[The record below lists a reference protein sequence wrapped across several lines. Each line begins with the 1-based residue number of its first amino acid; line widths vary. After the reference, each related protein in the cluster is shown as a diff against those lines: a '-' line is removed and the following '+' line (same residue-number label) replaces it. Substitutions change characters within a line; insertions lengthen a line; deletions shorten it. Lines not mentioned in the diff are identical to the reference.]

1 MDTILMATTRLRCL
15 HASTSSSAVPTVFRS
30 PAIHQLSLSRAHLLS
45 FRSAAMNMCVRRSR
59 FPVTRKTTSPTR
71 RGGFSV
77 RASTEKS
84 IAPSNRKL
92 IVINSVVIIALAVA
106 NRVLYKL
113 ALVPMKQYPFF
124 LAQLMT
130 FGYVLIYFTILYSRR
145 RLGIVTDE
153 MLSVPKWRFAIIGF
167 LEALGV
173 ATGMAAAAMLPGPVI
188 PILNQSFLVWQLLFA
203 VLILGRRFLP
213 KQIFGCLLVATGV
226 VVAVSSGSGADQTLS
241 GIGLLWPAVMVA
253 SAAFQAGASITKEFV
268 FNDSAKRL
276 EVSGTYSY
284 SSILLKVSKCFSFDT
299 LLKSKHNATMQG
311 KSLDI
316 FVVNSFGSGFQAL
329 FVFLLLPFLSNLK
342 GIPFGSL
349 LPYLRDGAGCFFNIG
364 AKISGC
370 EGAPILPLLYIATNL
385 AFNIS
390 LLHLVKISSAIVS
403 SLTVMLSVPIS
414 VYIMS
419 KPLPYLPGGTS
430 LSSNFMIG
438 SIVLVLGLLLYN
450 IPTTPTKQDTKTS

>member
-203 VLILGRRFLP
+203 LLILGRRFLP

-241 GIGLLWPAVMVA
+241 RIGLLWPAVMVA

-276 EVSGTYSY
+276 E
-284 SSILLKVSKCFSFDT
+284 
-299 LLKSKHNATMQG
+299 G

>member
-1 MDTILMATTRLRCL
+1 MDTHLMATTTRLRCL
-15 HASTSSSAVPTVFRS
+15 HATTTSSSAVPTAFRS
-30 PAIHQLSLSRAHLLS
+30 LAIHQLSFRRSRLLS
-45 FRSAAMNMCVRRSR
+45 FRSATMNTRVRRSR
-59 FPVTRKTTSPTR
+59 FPLTRKTTSPTR
-71 RGGFSV
+71 RGLFSV
-77 RASTEKS
+77 RASTENNS
-84 IAPSNRKL
+84 IVPSNRKL
-92 IVINSVVIIALAVA
+92 IVVNSVVIVALAVA

-113 ALVPMKQYPFF
+113 ALVPMKQYPF
-124 LAQLMT
+124 LLSQLMT

-188 PILNQSFLVWQLLFA
+188 PVLNQSFLVWQLLFA
-203 VLILGRRFLP
+203 IFILGRRFLL
-213 KQIFGCLLVATGV
+213 KQVFGCLLVAVGV

-241 GIGLLWPAVMVA
+241 GIGLLWPAVMIV
-253 SAAFQAGASITKEFV
+253 SSAFQAGASIIKEFV
-268 FNDSAKRL
+268 FNDAAKRL
-276 EVSGTYSY
+276 E
-284 SSILLKVSKCFSFDT
+284 
-299 LLKSKHNATMQG
+299 G

-329 FVFLLLPFLSNLK
+329 FVFLLLPLLSNLK

-349 LPYLRDGAGCFFNIG
+349 LSYIKDGAGCFFNTG
-364 AKISGC
+364 AKIAGC
-370 EGAPILPLLYIATNL
+370 DGAPILPLLYIATNL

-390 LLHLVKISSAIVS
+390 VLHLVKISSAIVS
-403 SLTVMLSVPIS
+403 SLAVVLSVPLS

-430 LSSNFMIG
+430 LSSNFMVG

>member
-1 MDTILMATTRLRCL
+1 MDSVLMATRIRCL
-15 HASTSSSAVPTVFRS
+15 HASTSSSAVPAEFRS
-30 PAIHQLSLSRAHLLS
+30 PAIHHFCCIRARLFS
-45 FRSAAMNMCVRRSR
+45 YRSATMTMSGRRSDLKSR
-59 FPVTRKTTSPTR
+59 FPVTRKITSPMR
-71 RGGFSV
+71 RVFSV
-77 RASTEKS
+77 SASTEHS
-84 IAPSNRKL
+84 SFPSNRKL
-92 IVINSVVIIALAVA
+92 IVVNSVVVISLALA

-124 LAQLMT
+124 LAQLNT
-130 FGYVLIYFTILYSRR
+130 FGYVLIYFSILYTRC
-145 RLGIVTDE
+145 RLGIVTGE
-153 MLSVPKWRFAIIGF
+153 MMSIPKWRFAIIGF

-188 PILNQSFLVWQLLFA
+188 PILNQTYLVWQLLFA
-203 VLILGRRFLP
+203 TLILGRRFLLS
-213 KQIFGCLLVATGV
+213 QIAGCLLVSVGV
-226 VVAVSSGSGADQTLS
+226 VVAVSSGSGADHTLS

-253 SAAFQAGASITKEFV
+253 SAAFQAGASIIKEFV
-268 FNDSAKRL
+268 FNDAAKRL
-276 EVSGTYSY
+276 
-284 SSILLKVSKCFSFDT
+284 K
-299 LLKSKHNATMQG
+299 G

-342 GIPFGSL
+342 GIPFASL
-349 LPYLRDGAGCFFNIG
+349 LSYLKDGAGCFFNTG

-370 EGAPILPLLYIATNL
+370 DGAPILPLLYIATNL

-403 SLTVMLSVPIS
+403 SLTMMLAVPLS

-430 LSSNFMIG
+430 LSSNFVMG
-438 SIVLVLGLLLYN
+438 CIVLVLGLLLYN
-450 IPTTPTKQDTKTS
+450 IPTTPTKQDTKT

>member
-1 MDTILMATTRLRCL
+1 MDTLLMAATTRLRCL

-30 PAIHQLSLSRAHLLS
+30 PAIHQLSFSHAHLLS
-45 FRSAAMNMCVRRSR
+45 FRSSTVNTCVRRSR
-59 FPVTRKTTSPTR
+59 FPVTRRTTSPTR
-71 RGGFSV
+71 RGLFTV

-153 MLSVPKWRFAIIGF
+153 MLSVPKGRFAIIGF
-167 LEALGV
+167 LEAVGV

-188 PILNQSFLVWQLLFA
+188 PVLNQSFLVWQLLFA
-203 VLILGRRFLP
+203 IFILGRRFLL
-213 KQIFGCLLVATGV
+213 KQIFGCLFVAVGV

-241 GIGLLWPAVMVA
+241 GIGLLWPAVMIA
-253 SAAFQAGASITKEFV
+253 SSAFQAGASIIKEFV
-268 FNDSAKRL
+268 FNDAAKRL
-276 EVSGTYSY
+276 E
-284 SSILLKVSKCFSFDT
+284 
-299 LLKSKHNATMQG
+299 G

-329 FVFLLLPFLSNLK
+329 FVFLLLPLLSNLK

-349 LPYLRDGAGCFFNIG
+349 LSYIKDGAGCFFNTG

-370 EGAPILPLLYIATNL
+370 DGAPLLPLLYIATNL

-390 LLHLVKISSAIVS
+390 VLHLVKISSAIVS
-403 SLTVMLSVPIS
+403 SLAVVLSVPLS

-430 LSSNFMIG
+430 LSSNFMVG

>member
-1 MDTILMATTRLRCL
+1 MATTRLRCL
-15 HASTSSSAVPTVFRS
+15 HASTSSSTVIPTGFRS
-30 PAIHQLSLSRAHLLS
+30 PAIHHLSFSRAHLLS
-45 FRSAAMNMCVRRSR
+45 YRSAATNMCVRRSR
-59 FPVTRKTTSPTR
+59 FPVTRRTTSPTR
-71 RGGFSV
+71 RGLFSV
-77 RASTEKS
+77 NASTEKS
-84 IAPSNRKL
+84 FSPSNRKL
-92 IVINSVVIIALAVA
+92 IVVNSVVVIALAVA

-113 ALVPMKQYPFF
+113 ALVPMKPYPFF

-130 FGYVLIYFTILYSRR
+130 FGYVFIYFTILYSRR
-145 RLGIVTDE
+145 RLGIVTEE

-203 VLILGRRFLP
+203 VLILGRRFLL
-213 KQIFGCLLVATGV
+213 KQIFGCLLVAAGV

-253 SAAFQAGASITKEFV
+253 SAAFQAGASITKVKAVLLWAVNISFV
-268 FNDSAKRL
+268 FPFCSP
-276 EVSGTYSY
+276 VSTQ
-284 SSILLKVSKCFSFDT
+284 VVKCSFC
-299 LLKSKHNATMQG
+299 
-311 KSLDI
+311 
-316 FVVNSFGSGFQAL
+316 V
-329 FVFLLLPFLSNLK
+329 LLLPFLSNLK

-349 LPYLRDGAGCFFNIG
+349 LPYLKDGAGCFFNTG

-403 SLTVMLSVPIS
+403 SLTVMLSVPLS
-414 VYIMS
+414 VYMMS

-430 LSSNFMIG
+430 LSSNFMVG

-450 IPTTPTKQDTKTS
+450 IPTTPTKPDTKTI

>member
-1 MDTILMATTRLRCL
+1 MATTRLRCL
-15 HASTSSSAVPTVFRS
+15 HASTSSSAVIPTGFRS
-30 PAIHQLSLSRAHLLS
+30 PAIHHLS
-45 FRSAAMNMCVRRSR
+45 FSRPHLPSYRSATTNMCVRRSR
-59 FPVTRKTTSPTR
+59 FPVTRRTTSPTR
-71 RGGFSV
+71 RGLFSV
-77 RASTEKS
+77 NASTEKS
-84 IAPSNRKL
+84 YSPSNRKL
-92 IVINSVVIIALAVA
+92 IVVNSVVVIALAVA

-113 ALVPMKQYPFF
+113 ALVPMKPYPFF

-130 FGYVLIYFTILYSRR
+130 FGR
-145 RLGIVTDE
+145 RLGIVTEE

-203 VLILGRRFLP
+203 VLILGRRFLL
-213 KQIFGCLLVATGV
+213 KQIFGCLLVAAGV
-226 VVAVSSGSGADQTLS
+226 VVAVSSGSGTDQTLS

-276 EVSGTYSY
+276 E
-284 SSILLKVSKCFSFDT
+284 
-299 LLKSKHNATMQG
+299 G

-349 LPYLRDGAGCFFNIG
+349 LPYLKDGAGCFFNTG

-403 SLTVMLSVPIS
+403 SLTVMLSVPLS

-430 LSSNFMIG
+430 LSSNFMVG

-450 IPTTPTKQDTKTS
+450 IPTTPTKPDTKTI

>member
-1 MDTILMATTRLRCL
+1 MAATTRLRCL

-30 PAIHQLSLSRAHLLS
+30 PAIHQLSLSPAHLLS
-45 FRSAAMNMCVRRSR
+45 FRSATMNTCVRGSR
-59 FPVTRKTTSPTR
+59 FPVTRRTTSPTR
-71 RGGFSV
+71 RGLFTV

-167 LEALGV
+167 LEAVGV

-203 VLILGRRFLP
+203 VLILGRRFLL

-276 EVSGTYSY
+276 E
-284 SSILLKVSKCFSFDT
+284 
-299 LLKSKHNATMQG
+299 G

-349 LPYLRDGAGCFFNIG
+349 LPYLRDGAGCFFNTG

-403 SLTVMLSVPIS
+403 SLTVMLSVPLS

-450 IPTTPTKQDTKTS
+450 IPTTPTKQDAKTS

>member
-203 VLILGRRFLP
+203 LLILGRRFLP

-276 EVSGTYSY
+276 E
-284 SSILLKVSKCFSFDT
+284 
-299 LLKSKHNATMQG
+299 G

>member
-1 MDTILMATTRLRCL
+1 MDTLLMAATTRLRCL

-30 PAIHQLSLSRAHLLS
+30 PAIHQLSFSRAHLLS
-45 FRSAAMNMCVRRSR
+45 FRSSTVNTCVRRSR
-59 FPVTRKTTSPTR
+59 FPVTRRTTSPTR
-71 RGGFSV
+71 RGLFTV

-167 LEALGV
+167 LEAVGV

-188 PILNQSFLVWQLLFA
+188 PVLNQSFLVWQLLFA
-203 VLILGRRFLP
+203 IFILGRRFLL
-213 KQIFGCLLVATGV
+213 KQIFGCLFVAVGV

-241 GIGLLWPAVMVA
+241 GIGLLWPAVMIA
-253 SAAFQAGASITKEFV
+253 SSAFQAGASIIKEFV
-268 FNDSAKRL
+268 FNDAAKRL
-276 EVSGTYSY
+276 E
-284 SSILLKVSKCFSFDT
+284 
-299 LLKSKHNATMQG
+299 G

-329 FVFLLLPFLSNLK
+329 FVFLLLPLLSNLK

-349 LPYLRDGAGCFFNIG
+349 LSYIKDGAGCFFNTG

-370 EGAPILPLLYIATNL
+370 DGAPLLPLLYIATNL

-390 LLHLVKISSAIVS
+390 VLHLVKISSAIVS
-403 SLTVMLSVPIS
+403 SLAVVLSVPLS

-430 LSSNFMIG
+430 LSSNFMVG

>member
-1 MDTILMATTRLRCL
+1 MDTLFMATTRFRSL
-15 HASTSSSAVPTVFRS
+15 HASTSSSTVPTGFRS
-30 PAIHQLSLSRAHLLS
+30 PAIHQLSFSRAHLLS
-45 FRSAAMNMCVRRSR
+45 SYRSTTENTCVRRSR
-59 FPVTRKTTSPTR
+59 FPITRRTTSPTR
-71 RGGFSV
+71 RCLFSV

-84 IAPSNRKL
+84 YSPSNRKL
-92 IVINSVVIIALAVA
+92 IVINSVVIVALAVA

-113 ALVPMKQYPFF
+113 ALVPMKQYPF
-124 LAQLMT
+124 LLSQLMT

-173 ATGMAAAAMLPGPVI
+173 ATGMAAAAMLPGPII
-188 PILNQSFLVWQLLFA
+188 PVLNQSFLVWQLLFA
-203 VLILGRRFLP
+203 IFILGRRFLL
-213 KQIFGCLLVATGV
+213 KQIFGCLLVAVGV

-241 GIGLLWPAVMVA
+241 GIGLLWPAVMIV
-253 SAAFQAGASITKEFV
+253 SSAFQAGASIIKEFV
-268 FNDSAKRL
+268 FNDAAKRL
-276 EVSGTYSY
+276 E
-284 SSILLKVSKCFSFDT
+284 
-299 LLKSKHNATMQG
+299 G

-329 FVFLLLPFLSNLK
+329 FLFLLMPLLSNLK

-349 LPYLRDGAGCFFNIG
+349 LSYIKDGAGCFFNTG

-390 LLHLVKISSAIVS
+390 VLHLVKISSAIVS
-403 SLTVMLSVPIS
+403 SLAVVLSVPLS

-430 LSSNFMIG
+430 LSSNFMVG
-438 SIVLVLGLLLYN
+438 SVVLVLGLLLYN

>member
-1 MDTILMATTRLRCL
+1 MIKDSVPLMDTLLLASTRIRCL
-15 HASTSSSAVPTVFRS
+15 HASTPSSALLTEFRS
-30 PAIHQLSLSRAHLLS
+30 PAIRHLCLSRARLLS
-45 FRSAAMNMCVRRSR
+45 QRQAAMTMCGRRPDFRSR
-59 FPVTRKTTSPTR
+59 FPVTRKSASPMR
-71 RGGFSV
+71 RGFSV
-77 RASTEKS
+77 SASTEHS
-84 IAPSNRKL
+84 SLPANRKL
-92 IVINSVVIIALAVA
+92 IVANSVVIVALAVA

-124 LAQLMT
+124 LAQLNT
-130 FGYVLIYFTILYSRR
+130 FGYVLIYFTILFTRC
-145 RLGIVTDE
+145 RLGIVTRE
-153 MLSVPKWRFAIIGF
+153 MMSIPKWRFAVIGF

-188 PILNQSFLVWQLLFA
+188 PILNQTYLVWQLLFA
-203 VLILGRRFLP
+203 VLILGRRFLLS
-213 KQIFGCLLVATGV
+213 QISGCLLVAVGV
-226 VVAVSSGSGADQTLS
+226 VVAVSSGSGADHTLS

-253 SAAFQAGASITKEFV
+253 SAAFQAGASIIKEFV
-268 FNDSAKRL
+268 FNDAAKRL
-276 EVSGTYSY
+276 E
-284 SSILLKVSKCFSFDT
+284 
-299 LLKSKHNATMQG
+299 G

-342 GIPFGSL
+342 GIPFANL
-349 LPYLRDGAGCFFNIG
+349 LSYLKDGAGCFFNTG

-370 EGAPILPLLYIATNL
+370 DGAPILPLLYIATNL

-403 SLTVMLSVPIS
+403 SLAVMLSVPLS

-430 LSSNFMIG
+430 LSSNFMMG

-450 IPTTPTKQDTKTS
+450 IPTTPTKLDTKTS

>member
-1 MDTILMATTRLRCL
+1 MDTLLMAATTRLRCL

-30 PAIHQLSLSRAHLLS
+30 PAIHQLSLSPAHLLS
-45 FRSAAMNMCVRRSR
+45 FRSATMNTCVRGSR
-59 FPVTRKTTSPTR
+59 FPVTRRTTSPTR
-71 RGGFSV
+71 RGLFTV

-167 LEALGV
+167 LEAVGV

-203 VLILGRRFLP
+203 VLILGRRFLL

-276 EVSGTYSY
+276 E
-284 SSILLKVSKCFSFDT
+284 
-299 LLKSKHNATMQG
+299 G

-349 LPYLRDGAGCFFNIG
+349 LPYLRDGAGCFFNTG

-403 SLTVMLSVPIS
+403 SLTVMLSVPLS

-450 IPTTPTKQDTKTS
+450 IPTTPTKQDAKTS

>member
-1 MDTILMATTRLRCL
+1 
-15 HASTSSSAVPTVFRS
+15 
-30 PAIHQLSLSRAHLLS
+30 
-45 FRSAAMNMCVRRSR
+45 
-59 FPVTRKTTSPTR
+59 
-71 RGGFSV
+71 
-77 RASTEKS
+77 
-84 IAPSNRKL
+84 
-92 IVINSVVIIALAVA
+92 
-106 NRVLYKL
+106 
-113 ALVPMKQYPFF
+113 
-124 LAQLMT
+124 
-130 FGYVLIYFTILYSRR
+130 
-145 RLGIVTDE
+145 
-153 MLSVPKWRFAIIGF
+153 ML
-167 LEALGV
+167 
-173 ATGMAAAAMLPGPVI
+173 
-188 PILNQSFLVWQLLFA
+188 
-203 VLILGRRFLP
+203 

-276 EVSGTYSY
+276 E
-284 SSILLKVSKCFSFDT
+284 
-299 LLKSKHNATMQG
+299 G

-349 LPYLRDGAGCFFNIG
+349 LPYLRDGAGCFFNTG

-403 SLTVMLSVPIS
+403 SLTVMLSVPLS

-450 IPTTPTKQDTKTS
+450 IPTTPTKQDAKTS

>member
-1 MDTILMATTRLRCL
+1 MDTLLMATRIRCL
-15 HASTSSSAVPTVFRS
+15 HASTSSSALPTRFRS
-30 PAIHQLSLSRAHLLS
+30 PAIHQLSFSHAH
-45 FRSAAMNMCVRRSR
+45 FRSATMNNSVRQSH
-59 FPVTRKTTSPTR
+59 FPVTRRTTSPTT
-71 RGGFSV
+71 RGLFSV
-77 RASTEKS
+77 KASTEES
-84 IAPSNRKL
+84 YSPSNRNL
-92 IVINSVVIIALAVA
+92 IVINSIIVVALAVA

-113 ALVPMKQYPFF
+113 ALVPMKPYPFF
-124 LAQLMT
+124 LAQFIT
-130 FGYVLIYFTILYSRR
+130 FGYVLIYFTILYSRC
-145 RLGIVTDE
+145 RLGIVTEE

-188 PILNQSFLVWQLLFA
+188 PVLNQTFLVWQLVLA
-203 VLILGRRFLP
+203 VLILGKRFLL
-213 KQIFGCLLVATGV
+213 KQIFGCLLVAAGV

-253 SAAFQAGASITKEFV
+253 SSACQAGASITKEFV
-268 FNDSAKRL
+268 FNDAAKRL
-276 EVSGTYSY
+276 E
-284 SSILLKVSKCFSFDT
+284 
-299 LLKSKHNATMQG
+299 G

-342 GIPFGSL
+342 GIPFDSL
-349 LPYLRDGAGCFFNIG
+349 LPYLKDGAGCFFNTG

-390 LLHLVKISSAIVS
+390 VLNLVKISSAIVS
-403 SLTVMLSVPIS
+403 SLTVMLSVPLS

-430 LSSNFMIG
+430 LSSNFMMG

-450 IPTTPTKQDTKTS
+450 IPTTTTKPDTKTS

>member
-1 MDTILMATTRLRCL
+1 MDTLLMATRIRCL
-15 HASTSSSAVPTVFRS
+15 HASSTSSSAVPTAFRS
-30 PAIHQLSLSRAHLLS
+30 PAIHQLSFSRAHLLS
-45 FRSAAMNMCVRRSR
+45 YRSAIMNMCVRVRQSR
-59 FPVTRKTTSPTR
+59 FPVTRRINSPTR
-71 RGGFSV
+71 RGLFSSV

-84 IAPSNRKL
+84 YSPSNRKL

-130 FGYVLIYFTILYSRR
+130 FGYVLIYFTILYTRR

-203 VLILGRRFLP
+203 ILILGRRFLL
-213 KQIFGCLLVATGV
+213 KQIFGCLLVAAGV

-276 EVSGTYSY
+276 E
-284 SSILLKVSKCFSFDT
+284 
-299 LLKSKHNATMQG
+299 G

-349 LPYLRDGAGCFFNIG
+349 LPYLKDGAGCFFNTG

-370 EGAPILPLLYIATNL
+370 EGAPIIPLLYIATNL

-403 SLTVMLSVPIS
+403 SLTVMLSVPLS

-430 LSSNFMIG
+430 LSSNFMMG

-450 IPTTPTKQDTKTS
+450 IPTTPTKPDTKTS